1 MNPSLL
7 LIPDRYKA
15 AKLYSQIPDSGAGDL
30 TFARNSN
37 ATRVNSAGLIEKV
50 RTNLLTYS
58 NTFSDAAWT
67 KNNLTLTAG
76 QVDPDGGTNAT
87 RAEFSGVSYI
97 FQAPSTAFATASIY
111 VRATSGTANIRIG
124 DSNGNFVVAY
134 ALTESWQRITAFG
147 ATMAGIS
154 IDSFI
159 GGSWTAQDVIIAFA
173 QFETGDIATPYIP
186 TTTAAVS
193 VGITADIPRLDYT
206 GGGCPSLLLEPQR
219 TNLVF
224 FSEQLDNAGWTLSAV
239 VTANTAVSPDGFMNA
254 DSVMESAATDYHI
267 LGDPVTTV
275 SGTPYTFSFFAKPN
289 GRNFAR
295 ILFGNGSFP
304 DDKSAYFDLLTGAVS
319 AASPITASMVN
330 YGNGWYRCIAT
341 MTSDASASDA
351 VYFGPARNMTDGYAT
366 YPGNA
371 SLGIYA
377 YGVQQE
383 AGSYVSSYIPTL
395 GASVTRLA
403 DAASKT
409 GISSLIGQTEGT
421 LFVEFDATITGNAS
435 SYAGI
440 ALNNGTSSNILAF
453 GYYQNGRI
461 QAVAFVGGSLLVNID
476 LPAFA
481 LTTGNHKFALS
492 YKLND
497 YVFYVDG
504 VQVGSDTS
512 ATVPATSV
520 LNLYDVVGANMAYSQ
535 VALFTTR
542 LTNAELAS
550 LTSL

>member
-1 MNPSLL
+1 
-7 LIPDRYKA
+7 
-15 AKLYSQIPDSGAGDL
+15 
-30 TFARNSN
+30 
-37 ATRVNSAGLIEKV
+37 
-50 RTNLLTYS
+50 
-58 NTFSDAAWT
+58 
-67 KNNLTLTAG
+67 
-76 QVDPDGGTNAT
+76 
-87 RAEFSGVSYI
+87 
-97 FQAPSTAFATASIY
+97 
-111 VRATSGTANIRIG
+111 
-124 DSNGNFVVAY
+124 
-134 ALTESWQRITAFG
+134 
-147 ATMAGIS
+147 
-154 IDSFI
+154 
-159 GGSWTAQDVIIAFA
+159 
-173 QFETGDIATPYIP
+173 
-186 TTTAAVS
+186 
-193 VGITADIPRLDYT
+193 
-206 GGGCPSLLLEPQR
+206 
-219 TNLVF
+219 
-224 FSEQLDNAGWTLSAV
+224 
-239 VTANTAVSPDGFMNA
+239 
-254 DSVMESAATDYHI
+254 
-267 LGDPVTTV
+267 
-275 SGTPYTFSFFAKPN
+275 
-289 GRNFAR
+289 
-295 ILFGNGSFP
+295 
-304 DDKSAYFDLLTGAVS
+304 
-319 AASPITASMVN
+319 
-330 YGNGWYRCIAT
+330 
-341 MTSDASASDA
+341 
-351 VYFGPARNMTDGYAT
+351 
-366 YPGNA
+366 
-371 SLGIYA
+371 
-377 YGVQQE
+377 
-383 AGSYVSSYIPTL
+383 
-395 GASVTRLA
+395 LA

>member
-1 MNPSLL
+1 
-7 LIPDRYKA
+7 
-15 AKLYSQIPDSGAGDL
+15 
-30 TFARNSN
+30 
-37 ATRVNSAGLIEKV
+37 
-50 RTNLLTYS
+50 
-58 NTFSDAAWT
+58 
-67 KNNLTLTAG
+67 
-76 QVDPDGGTNAT
+76 
-87 RAEFSGVSYI
+87 
-97 FQAPSTAFATASIY
+97 
-111 VRATSGTANIRIG
+111 
-124 DSNGNFVVAY
+124 
-134 ALTESWQRITAFG
+134 
-147 ATMAGIS
+147 
-154 IDSFI
+154 
-159 GGSWTAQDVIIAFA
+159 
-173 QFETGDIATPYIP
+173 
-186 TTTAAVS
+186 
-193 VGITADIPRLDYT
+193 
-206 GGGCPSLLLEPQR
+206 
-219 TNLVF
+219 VF

-395 GASVTRLA
+395 GSSVTRLA
-403 DAASKT
+403 DTASKT

>member
-1 MNPSLL
+1 
-7 LIPDRYKA
+7 
-15 AKLYSQIPDSGAGDL
+15 
-30 TFARNSN
+30 
-37 ATRVNSAGLIEKV
+37 
-50 RTNLLTYS
+50 
-58 NTFSDAAWT
+58 
-67 KNNLTLTAG
+67 
-76 QVDPDGGTNAT
+76 
-87 RAEFSGVSYI
+87 
-97 FQAPSTAFATASIY
+97 
-111 VRATSGTANIRIG
+111 
-124 DSNGNFVVAY
+124 
-134 ALTESWQRITAFG
+134 
-147 ATMAGIS
+147 
-154 IDSFI
+154 
-159 GGSWTAQDVIIAFA
+159 
-173 QFETGDIATPYIP
+173 
-186 TTTAAVS
+186 
-193 VGITADIPRLDYT
+193 
-206 GGGCPSLLLEPQR
+206 
-219 TNLVF
+219 VF

-421 LFVEFDATITGNAS
+421 LFIDVVPTDLSSLARYISIEASAGVGSGWIGIFGDTGNVFRFYGDGWDFNAGS
-435 SYAGI
+435 IVRGTRYKVAIAYKNGVLTSAYINGVSVGTLTANTTSKSYATLKLANAAIGNFGCSDFFSSAIFPI
-440 ALNNGTSSNILAF
+440 ALSN
-453 GYYQNGRI
+453 
-461 QAVAFVGGSLLVNID
+461 S
-476 LPAFA
+476 
-481 LTTGNHKFALS
+481 
-492 YKLND
+492 
-497 YVFYVDG
+497 
-504 VQVGSDTS
+504 
-512 ATVPATSV
+512 
-520 LNLYDVVGANMAYSQ
+520 
-535 VALFTTR
+535 
-542 LTNAELAS
+542 ELAT